1 MSEGGEANM
10 RDDVHQLVLIPLAD
24 RAWRLRDQAVDD
36 RGDPSRLVAYVELH
50 DDGMYEAVWV
60 SGGCGTAR
68 FTSLEMLFLA
78 AVQMLEQCRS
88 LGALKPDPIP
98 HRPPA
103 RA

>member
-1 MSEGGEANM
+1 MSEGAEANM
-10 RDDVHQLVLIPLAD
+10 RDDIHQLVLTPLAD
-24 RAWRLRDQAVDD
+24 RAWRLRDRAIGRD
-36 RGDPSRLVAYVELH
+36 DPSSLVAYVEQR

-60 SGGCGTAR
+60 SVGCGTAR
-68 FTSLEMLFLA
+68 FASLEMLFLA

-103 RA
+103 HA

>member
-1 MSEGGEANM
+1 MSDSAEVNV
-10 RDDVHQLVLIPLAD
+10 RDDIHQLVLTPLDD
-24 RAWRLRDQAVDD
+24 RAWRLRDQAID
-36 RGDPSRLVAYVELH
+36 RGDASRLVAYVELH

-60 SGGCGTAR
+60 SVGSGTAR
-68 FTSLEMLFLA
+68 FASLEMLFLA

-103 RA
+103 HA